1 MTPYILYFL
10 SFVLFIPLDFM
21 DKTKEIL
28 LLRKF
33 ALFFLFFVICF
44 FCGLRYYSGLDW
56 GGLMEYYNHLTWD
69 NQQYEIGFKI
79 LNLLC
84 KEIFDS
90 YFAVQFFAS
99 VIFAYALLSFFEK
112 YATYTFLAI
121 FIAITLYFLIMT
133 AQMRQ
138 QIAISILILGIKFL
152 INKMFFKWCLVVVI
166 ASCFHISA
174 VFYIFL
180 YILTFRVNKNFLL
193 ILAIGSFF
201 ISQNTIVFLLQNFMP
216 FFPEKLVVIS
226 DRYIKF
232 IAIDK
237 GTTHN
242 TGIYFFSFQF
252 LLFILIILYKPIKDK
267 TLSLI
272 ILNSLIC
279 FIIFKNMSFYL
290 RVMERLL
297 PYIYMLSI
305 IPISSIFSHRF
316 FNKYKIIRFIVV
328 ILCILYFLF
337 PVVYGIILRDQRA
350 NAVITSKESYIPYL
364 NLLFNHDEKINRI
377 DWNGKTGK

>member
-56 GGLMEYYNHLTWD
+56 GGLMEYYNHLNWD

-99 VIFAYALLSFFEK
+99 AIFAYALLSFFEK
-112 YATYTFLAI
+112 YATYTFLTI

-133 AQMRQ
+133 AQIRQ

-152 INKMFFKWCLVVVI
+152 INKMFFKWCLVVII

-174 VFYIFL
+174 VFCIFL

-226 DRYIKF
+226 DRYIRF

-297 PYIYMLSI
+297 PYIYIFSI
-305 IPISSIFSHRF
+305 VSISSIFSYRF
-316 FNKYKIIRFIVV
+316 FNKYKIIRFICVS
-328 ILCILYFLF
+328 LCIPYFLF
-337 PVVYGIILRDQRA
+337 PVIYSVILQDQRA
-350 NAVITSKESYIPYL
+350 NAVISSKESYIPYF
-364 NLLFNHDEKINRI
+364 NLLLDHDKKINRI